1 MRNQKRFW
9 SFLMACVLA
18 LTLCVPAMAAVED
31 TGFSDV
37 AANAWYADAAQYVR
51 DHGIMNGTSG
61 TTFSPNS
68 TMTRAMLATVLYRA
82 AGSPTVSQTANFR
95 DVSTGAYYSDA
106 AAWASVN
113 GIVTGYG
120 NGLFGSNDPVTREQ
134 IATILWRYQG
144 SPAPAGT
151 AANFTDQSTISSY
164 AVNAVAWA
172 RENGIINGM
181 EGNRFAPKNNA
192 TRAQVATILRNYLQ
206 NETPAPEPTPTPDAN
221 AKVLVAYF
229 SATGNTENIAQHLE
243 TVLDADLYEIVPQ
256 QPYTSADLNYGSS
269 NSRAEQEINDPNAR
283 PVISGSVSNMDDY
296 DVVFIGYPIWWGQ
309 APKIIYTFLE
319 SYDFS
324 GKTIVPFCTSASSGI
339 GGSIS
344 GIQAL
349 APNANWLS
357 GQRFSGSASLFS
369 VESWVNSLGI
379 PTSQADASSDASAS
393 AAKIKLTF
401 GENEA
406 VVTLEDNATT
416 RDFLSMLP
424 VTLTFQDYAGSEK
437 ISYLSRSLSTD
448 GAPSTYDPDVGDLI
462 LYAPWGNLAIFYRD
476 AGRSSGPV
484 PMGHVESGLEQLAAM
499 NGNFE
504 VTITRIV

>member
-1 MRNQKRFW
+1 MRNQRRFW

-82 AGSPTVSQTANFR
+82 AGSPAVSQTANFR
-95 DVSTGAYYSDA
+95 DVSAGAYYSDA
-106 AAWASVN
+106 AAWASSN

-206 NETPAPEPTPTPDAN
+206 NETPAPEPTPDAN

-283 PVISGSVSNMDDY
+283 PAISGSVSNMDDY

-324 GKTIVPFCTSASSGI
+324 GKTIIPFCTSASSGI

-357 GQRFSGSASLFS
+357 GQRFSGSASLSS
-369 VESWVNSLGI
+369 VESWVNGLDI

-416 RDFLSMLP
+416 HDFLSMLP

-437 ISYLSRSLSTD
+437 ISYLPRSLSTD

-504 VTITRIV
+504 VTITKIV

>member
-1 MRNQKRFW
+1 MRNQRRFW

-51 DHGIMNGTSG
+51 DNGIMNGTSG

-82 AGSPTVSQTANFR
+82 AGSPAVNQAADFR
-95 DVSTGAYYSDA
+95 DVSAGAYYSDA
-106 AAWASVN
+106 AAWASSN

-206 NETPAPEPTPTPDAN
+206 NETPAPEPTPDAN

-269 NSRAEQEINDPNAR
+269 NSRAEQEINAPTAR
-283 PVISGSVSNMDDY
+283 PAISGSVSNMDDY

-324 GKTIVPFCTSASSGI
+324 GKTVVPFCTSASSGI

-357 GQRFSGSASLFS
+357 GQRFSGSASLSS
-369 VESWVNSLGI
+369 VESWVNGLDI

-416 RDFLSMLP
+416 HDFLSMLP

-437 ISYLSRSLSTD
+437 ISYLPRSLSTD

-484 PMGHVESGLEQLAAM
+484 PMGHVESGLAQLAAM

-504 VTITRIV
+504 VTITKIV

>member
-1 MRNQKRFW
+1 MRNQRRFW

-18 LTLCVPAMAAVED
+18 LTLCGHASAAVED

-51 DHGIMNGTSG
+51 DNGIMNGTSG

-82 AGSPTVSQTANFR
+82 AGSPAVNQTADFR
-95 DVSTGAYYSDA
+95 DVSAGAYYSDA
-106 AAWASVN
+106 AAWASSN

-206 NETPAPEPTPTPDAN
+206 NETPTPEPTPDAN

-283 PVISGSVSNMDDY
+283 PAISGSVSNMDDY

-357 GQRFSGSASLFS
+357 GQRFSGSASLSS
-369 VESWVNSLGI
+369 VESWVNSLDI

-437 ISYLSRSLSTD
+437 ISYMSRSLSTD

>member
-1 MRNQKRFW
+1 MRNQRRFW

-51 DHGIMNGTSG
+51 DHGIMNGTSS

-82 AGSPTVSQTANFR
+82 AGSPAVNQTADFR
-95 DVSTGAYYSDA
+95 DVSAGAYYSDA
-106 AAWASVN
+106 AAWASSN

-181 EGNRFAPKNNA
+181 GGNRFAPKNNA

-283 PVISGSVSNMDDY
+283 PAISGSVSNMDDY

-324 GKTIVPFCTSASSGI
+324 GKTIIPFCTSASSGI

-357 GQRFSGSASLFS
+357 GQRFSGSSSLSS
-369 VESWVNSLGI
+369 VESWLGGLDI

-401 GENEA
+401 DENEA

-416 RDFLSMLP
+416 HDFLSMLP

-437 ISYLSRSLSTD
+437 ISYLPRSLSTD
-448 GAPSTYDPDVGDLI
+448 GAPSAYDPDVGDLI

-504 VTITRIV
+504 VTITKIA

>member
-1 MRNQKRFW
+1 MRNQRRFW

-18 LTLCVPAMAAVED
+18 LTLCVPAMAAVDD

-51 DHGIMNGTSG
+51 DHGIMNGTSS

-82 AGSPTVSQTANFR
+82 AGSPAVNQTADFR
-95 DVSTGAYYSDA
+95 DVSAGAYYSDA
-106 AAWASVN
+106 AAWASSN

-192 TRAQVATILRNYLQ
+192 TRAQVATILWNYLQ
-206 NETPAPEPTPTPDAN
+206 NETPAPEPIPDAN

-283 PVISGSVSNMDDY
+283 PAISGSVSNMDDY

-324 GKTIVPFCTSASSGI
+324 GKTIIPFCTSASSGI

-357 GQRFSGSASLFS
+357 GQRFSGSASLSS
-369 VESWVNSLGI
+369 VESWVNGLDI

-416 RDFLSMLP
+416 HDFLSMLP

-437 ISYLSRSLSTD
+437 ISYLPRSLSTD

-504 VTITRIV
+504 VTITRIA

>member
-1 MRNQKRFW
+1 MRNQRRFW

-106 AAWASVN
+106 AAWASAN

-151 AANFTDQSTISSY
+151 AANFADQSTISSY

-283 PVISGSVSNMDDY
+283 PAISGSVSNMDDY

-339 GGSIS
+339 SGSIS

-357 GQRFSGSASLFS
+357 GQRFSGSASLSS
-369 VESWVNSLGI
+369 VESWVNSLDI

-406 VVTLEDNATT
+406 VVTLEGNATT

-499 NGNFE
+499 NGSFE
-504 VTITRIV
+504 VTITKIV

>member
-1 MRNQKRFW
+1 MRNRKRFW
-9 SFLMACVLA
+9 SCLLACVLA

-51 DHGIMNGTSG
+51 DNGIMNGTSA

-68 TMTRAMLATVLYRA
+68 TMTRAMLAAVLYRA
-82 AGSPTVSQTANFR
+82 AGSPAVSQTADFR
-95 DVSTGAYYSDA
+95 DVAAGAYYANA
-106 AAWASVN
+106 AAWASSR

-134 IATILWRYQG
+134 IAAILWRYQG

-151 AANFTDQSTISSY
+151 AASFADQSSISSY

-172 RENGIINGM
+172 RENGIVGGM

-192 TRAQVATILRNYLQ
+192 TRAQVAVILQNFLQ
-206 NETPAPEPTPTPDAN
+206 NEMPAPEPTPDAG

-229 SATGNTENIAQHLE
+229 SATGNTENIAQHLK
-243 TVLDADLYEIVPQ
+243 TALNADLYEIVPQ

-269 NSRAEQEINDPNAR
+269 NSRAEQEQNNAAAR
-283 PVISGSVSNMDDY
+283 PAISGSVSNMDDY

-349 APNANWLS
+349 APNANWLA
-357 GQRFSGSASLFS
+357 GQRFSGSASLS
-369 VESWVNSLGI
+369 TVESWVESLNL
-379 PTSQADASSDASAS
+379 SA
-393 AAKIKLTF
+393 
-401 GENEA
+401 
-406 VVTLEDNATT
+406 
-416 RDFLSMLP
+416 
-424 VTLTFQDYAGSEK
+424 Q
-437 ISYLSRSLSTD
+437 
-448 GAPSTYDPDVGDLI
+448 
-462 LYAPWGNLAIFYRD
+462 
-476 AGRSSGPV
+476 
-484 PMGHVESGLEQLAAM
+484 
-499 NGNFE
+499 
-504 VTITRIV
+504 

>member
-1 MRNQKRFW
+1 MRNQRRFW

-51 DHGIMNGTSG
+51 DNGIMNGTSG

-82 AGSPTVSQTANFR
+82 AGSPAVNQTADFR
-95 DVSTGAYYSDA
+95 DVSAGAYYSDA
-106 AAWASVN
+106 AAWASSN

-144 SPAPAGT
+144 SPAPSGT
-151 AANFTDQSTISSY
+151 AANFTDQSVISSY

-206 NETPAPEPTPTPDAN
+206 NETPAPEPTPDAN
-221 AKVLVAYF
+221 AKILVAYF

-243 TVLDADLYEIVPQ
+243 TILDADLYEIVPQ

-283 PVISGSVSNMDDY
+283 PAISGSVSNMDDY

-324 GKTIVPFCTSASSGI
+324 GKTIIPFCTSASSGI

-349 APNANWLS
+349 ASNANWLS
-357 GQRFSGSASLFS
+357 GQRFSGSASLSS
-369 VESWVNSLGI
+369 VESWVNGLDI

-476 AGRSSGPV
+476 TGRSSGPV

-504 VTITRIV
+504 VAITRIV